1 MIPISDTSST
11 FKENSVQNA
20 LNLIS
25 EFEVLTKDDSE
36 GTTYWSVDLREQTVL
51 EAVPYGMYLLGR
63 SGATLDAPVLR
74 ERLPRLIH
82 CSEEGTERLIAI
94 VRKRYS
100 LFSYG
105 TTGDSVRMDPF
116 GGVFD
121 VIANDIKP
129 DDLTKSLL

>member
-1 MIPISDTSST
+1 MLPISDARSTS
-11 FKENSVQNA
+11 KENSVQNA

-25 EFEVLTKDDSE
+25 EFEILTKDDAGE
-36 GTTYWSVDLREQTVL
+36 TTRWSTNVREQTVI

-63 SGATLDAPVLR
+63 SEATLDAPVLR
-74 ERLPRLIH
+74 ERLPKLIH
-82 CSEEGTERLIAI
+82 CTEEGTERLIAI

-105 TTGDSVRMDPF
+105 TTGDRIRMDPF

-121 VIANDIKP
+121 VLTNNIEP